1 MLNEYLLIPI
11 VKFLSLQLYIVYA
24 GKVEFNI
31 EFKNIQPHQY
41 LLVFAFKFTHSFFS
55 DFKWLLFWELNF

>member
-41 LLVFAFKFTHSFFS
+41 LLVFAFKFTHSFF
-55 DFKWLLFWELNF
+55 F